1 MTPGQ
6 HVKHART
13 GETGTVVDHIG
24 AQVVV
29 LDDSTGWLI
38 LTDEW
43 EAL

>member
-1 MTPGQ
+1 MTPEQ
-6 HVKHART
+6 RVKHART

-24 AQVVV
+24 GQVVV
-29 LDDSTGWLI
+29 LDDLTGWWI

>member
-1 MTPGQ
+1 VTPGQ
-6 HVKHART
+6 RVKHART

-24 AQVVV
+24 GQVVV
-29 LDDSTGWLI
+29 LDDGTGWWI